1 MNLVVRRP
9 TPRPPAEARLTDRQ
23 IDDAIEVKQ
32 VSKTNP
38 TETRRNLGVSIPRD
52 QVMCWLEC

>member
-1 MNLVVRRP
+1 MNLVVRSPMTRHP
-9 TPRPPAEARLTDRQ
+9 EEARLTDRQ

-32 VSKTNP
+32 ISKTNP

-52 QVMCWLEC
+52 QVTCRLEC